1 MIMTEKLYPHTRY
14 KWHLFVVRLVILGPV
29 SITKFVAEC
38 IESAVNGVYDVLQ
51 EILPVPY
58 VQTRVGWD
66 KLTPR
71 EQKSIEHHALMRDTT
86 KERITFQTQ
95 KQK

>member
-1 MIMTEKLYPHTRY
+1 MTEKLYPHTRY

-38 IESAVNGVYDVLQ
+38 IESAINAVYEVLQ

-58 VQTRVGWD
+58 VQTRVEWD
-66 KLTPR
+66 KLTPN

>member
-1 MIMTEKLYPHTRY
+1 MTEKLYPHTRY

>member
-1 MIMTEKLYPHTRY
+1 MTEKLYPHTRY

-58 VQTRVGWD
+58 VQTMVEWD
-66 KLTPR
+66 KLTPH